1 MSAANTMYSTSDPR
15 SKLTSGSATTGKA
28 VSASGFGPSHYVLF
42 GSTPP
47 QIDDETGQTWFGRGQ
62 NFIVAYT
69 RAKPGATFERK
80 KQVDE
85 YVLLIEEQDVPAT
98 ISANGETQSVPGYS
112 IAIVPPGDSSITF
125 PKGGEF
131 VRLFSRDNKD
141 IAALAA
147 NAEGYAEQQPNL
159 PSFQRWPDPPAGFK
173 IRAYSLDVPAQEGR
187 FGRLWRCT
195 TFMVNVFEPIPPRP
209 TNTLSPHHHDD
220 FEQCS
225 LALGGS
231 YVHHLRWPWTSDQAD
246 WRDDE
251 HVTCPAPSIAVIPPK
266 SIHTSAAIEPGND
279 NRLVD
284 IFAPPRHDFSQME
297 GWVLNADEY
306 PVPQA

>member
-1 MSAANTMYSTSDPR
+1 MSSTNTMYASDDPR
-15 SKLTSGSATTGKA
+15 SKLTSGSAVSGGT
-28 VSASGFGPSHYVLF
+28 VSATGFGPSHYVMF

-47 QIDDETGQTWFGRGQ
+47 QIDDENGKTWFGRGQ
-62 NFIVAYT
+62 NFVVAYT
-69 RAKPGATFERK
+69 QAKPGATFTRTA
-80 KQVDE
+80 QVDE
-85 YVLLIEEQDVPAT
+85 YVLLIEEKDMPAT
-98 ISANGETQSVPGYS
+98 ISANGQSESVPGYS
-112 IAIVPPGDSSITF
+112 IVIVPPGDSSITF
-125 PKGGEF
+125 PNGGEF
-131 VRLFSRDNKD
+131 VRLFSRDNED

-147 NAEGYAEQQPNL
+147 NAEGYAQQQPNI
-159 PSFQRWPDPPAGFK
+159 PPYQKWPEPPAGYK

-209 TNTLSPHHHDD
+209 TNELSPHHHDD

-231 YVHHLRWPWTSDQAD
+231 YVHHLRWPWTSNQAD

-266 SIHTSAAIEPGND
+266 SIHTSAAIAPGEV

-284 IFAPPRHDFSQME
+284 IFAPPRHDFSKME

-306 PVPQA
+306 PVPAE